1 MAFQEV
7 FIDGKKNVAVDDGL
21 FEVFVVFV
29 DGGVSEGAV
38 VSLETPAVVANP
50 TGTSPDGPRLAMK
63 FAKAG

>member
-7 FIDGKKNVAVDDGL
+7 FIDGKENVAVDDGL

-29 DGGVSEGAV
+29 DGGVSE
-38 VSLETPAVVANP
+38 AVVANP